1 VRTAKKRA
9 IPEEDSV
16 PLAAPSPAKKT
27 KATASSAAKDVA
39 ASAAVPATE
48 FRSIAYGNFQTH
60 TQFCMQFFEK
70 A

>member
-1 VRTAKKRA
+1 M
-9 IPEEDSV
+9 
-16 PLAAPSPAKKT
+16 AAPSPAKKT